1 MKKFLALVLAMLM
14 LVSVFAGCA
23 KTPAT
28 DNNDNNN
35 PTDNNKPDD
44 NDNKGTEDAEAPG
57 PAQLLLPVPQ
67 NMADVFPPVWDN
79 YGGVYRMMVFSR
91 LLRLDTDLNPVYKDL
106 AADFSV
112 SDDYLT
118 YEFTVR
124 DDVKWHDGEP
134 FTAEDVEWTVKT
146 ALRYPETNNVIRSSL
161 AAIEGG
167 KAYWDKESEEIP
179 GMTVDGNKIT
189 FKLSQTNSTFQL
201 VMAQL
206 NILPKHLL
214 ENVDPLT
221 MKTDSYWAKPIGT
234 GPWMVDEF
242 IPNDYAILKAFPD
255 YFGPKPQIEEVKLS
269 YITEADYVVRTQANE
284 IDYFQTNDYATA
296 AEIEKNPNYSVN
308 PVDIYF
314 VRYLTWNSNGPQQNG
329 DDPLSDIRSRRAI
342 LHAIDRASIVEQ
354 LMPGAATVI
363 DTKVPPHIKDWYN
376 DDTYKY
382 DYNPEKAKQ
391 LLEEANF
398 DFSKK
403 IRIACYYTDQ
413 LSADLMDLIV
423 DYLSK
428 VGIQAEW
435 FLITGDITT
444 QLYSVADY
452 NLMYGGLS
460 AMCPEEAYNAFSS
473 DTIKGGATASILPT
487 EPNVMDDLIKELNL
501 AADPAKKAD
510 ILKQLQALENDML
523 YHLMLFAPK
532 NFIIYNKARLDIP
545 QIFSNDWSNY
555 ERKME
560 EWVVKAKG

>member
-1 MKKFLALVLAMLM
+1 MKKFLALVLAMMM

-23 KTPAT
+23 KTPAN
-28 DNNDNNN
+28 DGNNNQPNTNEPGDNNN
-35 PTDNNKPDD
+35 GGDT
-44 NDNKGTEDAEAPG
+44 EAPG
-57 PAQLLLPVPQ
+57 PNQLLLPVPQ
-67 NMADVFPPVWDN
+67 NMADIFPPVWDN

-106 AADFSV
+106 AADFTESE
-112 SDDYLT
+112 DYLT
-118 YEFTVR
+118 YEFTLR
-124 DDVKWHDGEP
+124 DDVKWHDGEA
-134 FTAEDVEWTVKT
+134 FTAEDVEYTVKA
-146 ALRYPETNNVIRSSL
+146 ALRYPETNNVIKSAL

-167 KAYWDKESEEIP
+167 ADYRDKVSEEIP
-179 GMTVDGNKIT
+179 GLIVEGNKVT
-189 FKLSQTNSTFQL
+189 FKLSQTSSTFL
-201 VMAQL
+201 MVMAQL

-214 ENVDPLT
+214 GDVDPLT
-221 MKTDSYWAKPIGT
+221 MKTDKYWAKPIGT

-242 IPNDYAILKAFPD
+242 VPNDYALLKTFPD
-255 YFGPKPQIEEVKLS
+255 YFGAKPQIEEVKLS
-269 YITEADYVVRTQANE
+269 YITETDYVVRSQANE
-284 IDYFQTNDYATA
+284 IDYFQTNDPATA
-296 AEIEKNPNYSVN
+296 AEVAKNPNYSVN

-314 VRYLTWNSNGPQQNG
+314 VRYLMWNSYGPQQNG
-329 DDPLSDIRSRRAI
+329 DDPLSDVRSRRAI

-363 DTKVPPHIKDWYN
+363 DTKVPPNFTDWYN
-376 DDTYKY
+376 PDTYKY
-382 DYNPEKAKQ
+382 DYNPDKAKQ

-403 IRIACYYTDQ
+403 IRIACYYGDQ

-444 QLYSVADY
+444 QLYDVADY
-452 NLMYGGLS
+452 NLLYAGLS
-460 AMCPEEAYNAFSS
+460 AMAPEEAYNVFSS
-473 DTIKGGATASILPT
+473 TFIANSSYAKVLPT
-487 EPNVMDDLIKELNL
+487 TPNEMDPLIEQLGL

-510 ILKQLQALENDML
+510 ILKQLQAMEDDML
-523 YHLMLFAPK
+523 YQMMLFAPK
-532 NFIIYNKARLDIP
+532 NFIIYNKARLEIP

-560 EWVVKAKG
+560 EWVIKAKG